1 MITLQNI
8 MYHEIIGLNVSVL
21 ESTDNTLVG
30 VSGEVVDET
39 KNTLKIRTT
48 NGIKTISKTIVKLNV
63 EIPTGEKT
71 IVNGNEIALRPE
83 NRIGK
88 MKKLK

>member
-1 MITLQNI
+1 MITSQNI
-8 MYHEIIGLNVSVL
+8 IYHEIIGLNVFVL

-63 EIPTGEKT
+63 EIPNGEKT
-71 IVNGNEIALRPE
+71 IIKGNEIALRPE

-88 MKKLK
+88 LKKLR